1 MHFFQHVKAIQQWL
15 IMTMAYLL
23 VPFCHSPKTL
33 TKVTQGRTGLIL
45 FTIPGDW
52 PLLNEVKEGNWR
64 RSHGGLLLADLFTGC
79 KLSGFVKHSRTTCIG
94 NGTIHYGLG
103 TPVSINNQDNL
114 PRMCSW
120 SNVIWIIS
128 QSWLYS
134 QVTLDNVTF
143 TVKAKQNNIYVGLGG
158 FTVFISVSWIIFSL

>member
-1 MHFFQHVKAIQQWL
+1 MVNHDYGLSSSSLLPLSQNIDQSYSGEDRTYFVYYPRWL
-15 IMTMAYLL
+15 TI
-23 VPFCHSPKTL
+23 
-33 TKVTQGRTGLIL
+33 TK
-45 FTIPGDW
+45 
-52 PLLNEVKEGNWR
+52 EVKEGNWR
-64 RSHGGLLLADLFTGC
+64 RSHGGMLLADLFTGC
-79 KLSGFVKHSRTTCIG
+79 KLSGFVKHSRTTSIG
-94 NGTIHYGLG
+94 NGTIHYVLG